1 MSLVRRRKRRKLF
14 RTPRFSRLFR
24 RNSEAVFCPG
34 NRVILYKNG
43 GEFFPALLEA
53 CKQATSSICVEFYI
67 IRDDRTGRS
76 LASALTAAAARGVE
90 VSLLYD
96 YFGSLD
102 TPGSFFRALE
112 RQGVRC
118 RPFNPP
124 AFKRGI
130 HWLDKRDHRKIAV
143 IDGRL
148 AFTGGMNIGDE
159 YAGFG
164 ECRYKWRDVGMRIEG
179 PAVAE
184 LLRLFMESWQ
194 GEEGPP
200 LETAR
205 YQHEPPTTG
214 DDNVLIV
221 SGAPHHNRSFIRSA
235 FRIAMAG
242 ATESIRI
249 ITPYFLPGP
258 RIVRSLLRAAG
269 RGVQVQLILP
279 AISDAPYIRLL
290 SRAYYGTLLRGGID
304 IFEREGT
311 VLHAK
316 VMLIDD
322 DWAVIGSAN
331 LDNRSFHR
339 NYEVNV
345 IVDSPGFG
353 AQVADMFGSDLAR
366 SRRITLQE
374 HEGRSRLARL
384 VEWLLTPLSRFL

>member
-1 MSLVRRRKRRKLF
+1 MLLRKRRRKLF
-14 RTPRFSRLFR
+14 RTPRFFRLFR
-24 RNSEAVFCPG
+24 RNSEAVSCPG
-34 NRVILYKNG
+34 NVVVLYKNG
-43 GEFFPALLEA
+43 GEFFPPLLEA
-53 CKQATSSICVEFYI
+53 CREASRYICAEFYI
-67 IRDDRTGRS
+67 IRDDRTGRDFADA
-76 LASALTAAAARGVE
+76 LAAAAARGVE
-90 VSLLYD
+90 VTLLYD
-96 YFGSLD
+96 YFGCID
-102 TPGSFFRALE
+102 TPGSFFRNLE
-112 RQGVRC
+112 KQGVRC

-124 AFKRGI
+124 AFHRGI

-184 LLRLFMESWQ
+184 LRRLFLESWQ
-194 GEEGPP
+194 GEDGPP
-200 LETAR
+200 TSVTGEAALPETGA
-205 YQHEPPTTG
+205 
-214 DDNVLIV
+214 DNVLIV
-221 SGAPHHNRSFIRSA
+221 SGGPHHNRSFIRSA
-235 FRIAMAG
+235 FRIAIAG
-242 ATESIRI
+242 AAENIKI

-279 AISDAPYIRLL
+279 SISDVPYIRLL
-290 SRAYYGTLLRGGID
+290 SRTYYGTLLKGGIE

-353 AQVADMFGSDLAR
+353 NQVAAMFDTDLAR
-366 SRRITLQE
+366 SRRITLEE
-374 HEGRSRLARL
+374 HEGRSRFAKF
-384 VEWLLTPLSRFL
+384 VEWLLAPLSRFL